1 MMDFFKNICK
11 SVATKQ
17 IQINRFKAPAL
28 GNSLLVHVQDDCCT
42 CPDNGLEIPKCSYV
56 TGESARDHRT
66 SHCYCHTQTAW
77 RPPVYPQRTNSCCFL
92 SLQGRLIYTAK
103 HNDFLNSSLKR
114 PVCICSLLNHCH
126 SDQSWQVGRH
136 VSDMT
141 AVRLFE
147 DYLVLLAR
155 EANREGIT

>member
-1 MMDFFKNICK
+1 MTIEPLTVIVTHRRPEDHQLPPNEP
-11 SVATKQ
+11 T
-17 IQINRFKAPAL
+17 PAAL
-28 GNSLLVHVQDDCCT
+28 
-42 CPDNGLEIPKCSYV
+42 
-56 TGESARDHRT
+56 
-66 SHCYCHTQTAW
+66 
-77 RPPVYPQRTNSCCFL
+77 L
-92 SLQGRLIYTAK
+92 SLQGRFIYTAK

-114 PVCICSLLNHCH
+114 PVRICSLLNHCR

-147 DYLVLLAR
+147 DYLTLLTR